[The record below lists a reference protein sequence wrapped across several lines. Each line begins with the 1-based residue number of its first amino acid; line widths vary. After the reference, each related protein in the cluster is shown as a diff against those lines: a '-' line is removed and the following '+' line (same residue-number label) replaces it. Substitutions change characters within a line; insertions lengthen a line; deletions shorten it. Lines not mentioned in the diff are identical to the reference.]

1 MFDNPCVGPWSGI
14 PIDHAW
20 DITWE
25 KDTPSLVFD
34 LSGITYGDCTY
45 EFDVVNE
52 SNGLLASS
60 DFTWT

>member
-1 MFDNPCVGPWSGI
+1 M
-14 PIDHAW
+14 DHAW

-34 LSGITYGDCTY
+34 LNDITYGDCTY
-45 EFDVVNE
+45 EIDVINE
-52 SNGLLASS
+52 SDGLLASN

>member
-1 MFDNPCVGPWSGI
+1 M
-14 PIDHAW
+14 DHAW

-34 LSGITYGDCTY
+34 LSDITYGDCTY
-45 EFDVVNE
+45 EIDVINE
-52 SNGLLASS
+52 SDGLLASD